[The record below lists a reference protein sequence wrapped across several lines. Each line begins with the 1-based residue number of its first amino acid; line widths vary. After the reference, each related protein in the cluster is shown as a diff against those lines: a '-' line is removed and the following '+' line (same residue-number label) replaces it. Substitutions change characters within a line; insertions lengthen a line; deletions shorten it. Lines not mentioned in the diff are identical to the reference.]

1 LSKSHNVFSCSGY
14 LCAEPR
20 INDLQSGS
28 RVANLRLAMNYSIK
42 EDGEWADKALFFDV
56 EIWSGVDAIE
66 SYFHKGSGIEVFGTL
81 AEREWTDQGGEHRK
95 TLCIKNAQWSFPPKS
110 DGAGN
115 GEAQPRQAAP
125 AASSA
130 APVQQGGLS
139 AADFGA
145 DEDIPF

>member
-1 LSKSHNVFSCSGY
+1 MSKSHNVFSCSGY

-66 SYFHKGSGIEVFGTL
+66 AYFHKGSGIEVFGTL
-81 AEREWTDQGGEHRK
+81 AEREWTTPDGELRK

-110 DGAGN
+110 DGAGD
-115 GEAQPRQAAP
+115 GAQARQAAP
-125 AASSA
+125 AAA
-130 APVQQGGLS
+130 ATAPAQQGLS
-139 AADFGA
+139 ASDFGA
-145 DEDIPF
+145 DDDIPF